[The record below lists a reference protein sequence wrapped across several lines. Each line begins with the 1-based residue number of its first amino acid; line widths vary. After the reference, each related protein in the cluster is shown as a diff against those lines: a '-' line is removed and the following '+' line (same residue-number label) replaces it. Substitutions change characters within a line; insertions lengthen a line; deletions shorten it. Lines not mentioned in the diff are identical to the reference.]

1 MKKVLLIIPLFII
14 LLSGC
19 SNNDIYGSWEV
30 VDNKNGL
37 CPISYK
43 FETVVKKKKRKN
55 YSIFSRNANNKEKED
70 LYKGSFVKNS
80 NVYHID
86 YGNSFTSDQTLQIVD
101 SKLNVYFY
109 AVEKLCTYKRNDD
122 TSYQTQKLF
131 SALFCIPSHYPPS
144 KFVNHFNFHKK

>member
-43 FETVVKKKKRKN
+43 FETVVKEEKKEKIIQYLVEMQATK
-55 YSIFSRNANNKEKED
+55 KKED

-101 SKLNVYFY
+101 GKLNVYFY
-109 AVEKLCTYKRNDD
+109 AVEKLCTYK
-122 TSYQTQKLF
+122 
-131 SALFCIPSHYPPS
+131 
-144 KFVNHFNFHKK
+144 KK

>member
-1 MKKVLLIIPLFII
+1 MKKVLLIIPIFIV

-37 CPISYK
+37 CPASYK
-43 FETVVKKKKRKN
+43 FETVVKEEKKEKIVQNLVEMQTTK
-55 YSIFSRNANNKEKED
+55 KKED

-86 YGNSFTSDQTLQIVD
+86 YGNSFTSDQTLEVFD
-101 SKLNVYFY
+101 GKLNVYFY
-109 AVEKLCTYKRNDD
+109 AVEKLCTYK
-122 TSYQTQKLF
+122 
-131 SALFCIPSHYPPS
+131 
-144 KFVNHFNFHKK
+144 KK

>member
-43 FETVVKKKKRKN
+43 FETVVKEEKKEKIIQYLVEMQTTKKK
-55 YSIFSRNANNKEKED
+55 ED
-70 LYKGSFVKNS
+70 
-80 NVYHID
+80 VYHID

-109 AVEKLCTYKRNDD
+109 AVEKLCTYK
-122 TSYQTQKLF
+122 
-131 SALFCIPSHYPPS
+131 
-144 KFVNHFNFHKK
+144 KK